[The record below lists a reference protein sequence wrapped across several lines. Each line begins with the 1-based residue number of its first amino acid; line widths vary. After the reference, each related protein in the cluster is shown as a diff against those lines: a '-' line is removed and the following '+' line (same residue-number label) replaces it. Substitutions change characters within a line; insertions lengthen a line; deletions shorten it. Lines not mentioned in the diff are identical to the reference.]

1 MNLVRATGYVSYIRN
16 KNRVFIVIYLQK
28 HASVIFPSKRINHL
42 LIMSLCDFYFC
53 FILFLFL
60 FYFCGFVEKSWR

>member
-1 MNLVRATGYVSYIRN
+1 MNLVRATRYVSYIRN

-42 LIMSLCDFYFC
+42 LIMSLCDFYFYFC
-53 FILFLFL
+53 FILF
-60 FYFCGFVEKSWR
+60 YFFFIFVVL